1 MIPVYEAVFKEGET
15 EGVYALSVVENP
27 AMEDLWIALSE
38 QPQQIE
44 FAKVDDEKRLLL
56 GAALIPNKKIYRN
69 IDGNEFYITFT
80 DETIGKLAHN
90 FIKGGN
96 QNNSSAEH
104 EVQLSDVSFV
114 ESWQVEDEKIDKSAL
129 YGKKYSKGT
138 WVAMAKV
145 SDEIY
150 EQATN
155 GTFKGFSIDA
165 LLGLEQLT
173 LNKQQMTE
181 EVKKSVLEEIRDTFK
196 SLLNTDVTDEVADVE
211 IKEAVELA
219 EEVKQVETVE
229 LMEDGEE
236 EKEVKEDAAF
246 DIDALKAEILKE
258 LRKELGLYEEEM
270 SKQLSAK
277 DETITEL
284 KAQLNKQPE
293 TESVSVTPETKQTTN
308 NNYNYGKNRPASI
321 AERVFANFNN

>member
-15 EGVYALSVVENP
+15 EGVYGISLVENP
-27 AMEDLWIALSE
+27 AMEDEFIALSE
-38 QPQQIE
+38 QKKIVE
-44 FAKVDDEKRLLL
+44 FSAIDEKKKLLL
-56 GAALIPNKKIYRN
+56 GAVLIPNKKIYRN

-196 SLLNTDVTDEVADVE
+196 SLLNTDATDEVANVE
-211 IKEAVELA
+211 VKEAVELA

-229 LMEDGEE
+229 LMDDGEE
-236 EKEVKEDAAF
+236 EEVKEDAAF
-246 DIDALKAEILKE
+246 DVDALKAEILEE

>member
-15 EGVYALSVVENP
+15 EGVYGISLVENP
-27 AMEDLWIALSE
+27 AMEDEFIALSE
-38 QPQQIE
+38 QKKIVE
-44 FAKVDDEKRLLL
+44 FSAIDEKKKLLL
-56 GAALIPNKKIYRN
+56 GAVLIPNKKIYRN

-196 SLLNTDVTDEVADVE
+196 SLLNTDATDEVANVE
-211 IKEAVELA
+211 VKEAVELA

-229 LMEDGEE
+229 LMEDDKEE
-236 EKEVKEDAAF
+236 EVKEDAAF
-246 DIDALKAEILKE
+246 DVDALKAEILEE

>member
-15 EGVYALSVVENP
+15 EGVYGISLVENP
-27 AMEDLWIALSE
+27 AMEDEFIALSE
-38 QPQQIE
+38 QKRIVE
-44 FAKVDDEKRLLL
+44 FSAIDEKKRLLL
-56 GAALIPNKKIYRN
+56 GAVLIPNKKIYRN

-150 EQATN
+150 KQATN

-165 LLGLEQLT
+165 LLGLEKLT

-181 EVKKSVLEEIRDTFK
+181 EVKKNVLEEIRDTFK
-196 SLLNTDVTDEVADVE
+196 SLLNTDATDQVADVE
-211 IKEAVELA
+211 VKEAVELA
-219 EEVKQVETVE
+219 EEVKQDETVE
-229 LMEDGEE
+229 LMEDGKEE
-236 EKEVKEDAAF
+236 EVKEDAAF
-246 DIDALKAEILKE
+246 DVDALKAEILEE

-270 SKQLSAK
+270 SKQLAAK
-277 DETITEL
+277 DEAITEL

-308 NNYNYGKNRPASI
+308 NNYEYGKNRPASI